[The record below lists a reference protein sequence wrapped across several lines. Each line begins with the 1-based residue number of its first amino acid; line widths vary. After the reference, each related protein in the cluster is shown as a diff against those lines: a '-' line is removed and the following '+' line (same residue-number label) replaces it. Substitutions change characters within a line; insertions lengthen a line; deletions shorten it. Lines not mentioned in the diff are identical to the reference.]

1 LAKITAGLMALVL
14 VAALGLTP
22 SAAGGQTGGGPA
34 DRHTTP
40 APAANPAQASAP
52 PTYPD
57 PTDLHTPPSY
67 IDAEGNEVTDVQIRK
82 FLAGRGSP
90 MAPHATALIQAA
102 NRYDVDPRVVVAIS
116 GVESEFG
123 IHCAGYNAWGWN
135 GGRTRWRS
143 WEESIDTYV
152 RLLRSNY
159 PNWRNIRRV
168 APRYNPNT
176 PEAWSRKVAFLITSI
191 TEAPS

>member
-1 LAKITAGLMALVL
+1 MALVL
-14 VAALGLTP
+14 AAALGFGA
-22 SAAGGQTGGGPA
+22 SAAGQTGGGPA
-34 DRHTTP
+34 PRRRPTAPAAAP
-40 APAANPAQASAP
+40 APAPGL

-67 IDAEGNEVTDVQIRK
+67 LDAEGNVVTAAQIRK
-82 FLAGRGSP
+82 FLAARGSP
-90 MAPHATALIQAA
+90 MAPHATALIEAS
-102 NRYDVDPRVVVAIS
+102 NRYDVDPRVVVAIA

-152 RLLRSNY
+152 RLLRNGY

-176 PEAWSRKVAFLITSI
+176 PEAWGQKVAFLIASI